1 MEKSDELS
9 KFQRAVEEPPFSFN
23 VSEIGKDLS
32 DFIYLEMGMLI
43 LLLLDR
49 EPQTFQVLLLD
60 WRLNYR
66 IIDRGSSQVWYV
78 ASRRAAGR

>member
-1 MEKSDELS
+1 MEKSGELS

-43 LLLLDR
+43 RLLLLDR

-66 IIDRGSSQVWYV
+66 IIDRGSSEVWYV
-78 ASRRAAGR
+78 RRAAGR